1 MSEIPDFNGRAVAV
15 EQTPSGTS
23 SSMPFK
29 TAETSVQNK
38 KPNQR
43 KRKPNYA
50 LIHSKPLPLNTF
62 ALPSFHPTNPISLFR
77 VAYAILS
84 QFFRPPSSH
93 PSAPYNSYLSLETRA
108 IQVTDPRQVRAL
120 WEMGF
125 FGKGTLSRS
134 EPSWRDREE
143 ARLKAKRS
151 GGGTAEEVTNA
162 RREKRRA
169 FKLERARLEREK
181 IEMQRLVE
189 EGRLDPSALNPV
201 PVIADDSAANSKT
214 AEVTESS
221 SPALKEQGATVSDA
235 QPITSNSVGQI
246 CTESAITSGAADR
259 PANVENLDLVEFAEQ
274 EHLQLTFE
282 EAFFLAYGLGVLA
295 IEISPESAT
304 AGKTLL
310 DTSSNSAL
318 LRIFSNLTS
327 FPPRPLAT
335 PLRPDDP
342 FLLSYVVYH
351 HFRSLGWVV
360 RGGVKFAVDYMLYNR
375 GPAFSHA
382 EFAVIILPAY
392 SHAYWSTDQ
401 GKAERS
407 TQRDG
412 EDRSRE
418 WWWLHCVNR
427 VQSQVL
433 KSLVLVY
440 VDVPPP
446 SSFLRDAAGEVTD
459 LGGMLR
465 SYKIRE
471 FVLKRWVANRTR
483 N

>member
-1 MSEIPDFNGRAVAV
+1 MSEAPRLVEVATLEQQTMPQANG
-15 EQTPSGTS
+15 PSLPKVKES
-23 SSMPFK
+23 
-29 TAETSVQNK
+29 AAQAQ
-38 KPNQR
+38 KPPPR
-43 KRKPNYA
+43 KGKPNYA
-50 LIHSKPLPLNTF
+50 LIHSKPLPLNTYP
-62 ALPSFHPTNPISLFR
+62 LPSFHPANPISLFR
-77 VAYAILS
+77 VAYLILS
-84 QFFRPPSSH
+84 HFFRPPPSH
-93 PSAPYNSYLSLETRA
+93 PSELYLGYLSLESRS
-108 IQVTDPRQVRAL
+108 IHVTNPRQIRAL

-143 ARLKAKRS
+143 ARLKAKLS
-151 GGGTAEEVTNA
+151 GGGTAEEATNA

-189 EGRLDPSALNPV
+189 EGRLDPSQLESLSIV
-201 PVIADDSAANSKT
+201 
-214 AEVTESS
+214 AEEV
-221 SPALKEQGATVSDA
+221 DA
-235 QPITSNSVGQI
+235 QQDHGAESTSNLLPAPMKQNGVQSSEKSSTSSGPGQ
-246 CTESAITSGAADR
+246 TRSPTLAMHTSDRTADHE
-259 PANVENLDLVEFAEQ
+259 VLDLIEFAEQ

-282 EAFFLAYGLGVLA
+282 EAFFLAYSLGVLA
-295 IEISPESAT
+295 IEVSPECTISN
-304 AGKTLL
+304 
-310 DTSSNSAL
+310 TSDVNIRSNSAL
-318 LRIFSNLTS
+318 LRIFSNLTP
-327 FPPRPLAT
+327 FPPRPLTT
-335 PLRPDDP
+335 PVRPDDP

-360 RGGVKFAVDYMLYNR
+360 RGGVKFSVDYMLYNR

-392 SHAYWSTDQ
+392 SHVYWSTEE
-401 GKAERS
+401 GKAGRS
-407 TQRDG
+407 PGRDG

-418 WWWLHCVNR
+418 WWWLHCINR
-427 VQSQVL
+427 VQSQAL
-433 KSLVLVY
+433 KSLALVY

-446 SSFLRDAAGEVTD
+446 STFERDATGELVD
-459 LGGMLR
+459 LGATLR